1 MFKIIVCLFLFSLT
15 VIQKINS
22 QEIKAKV
29 SVNASKVGSGVD
41 KKIFTTL
48 QTALINFINN
58 RKWTDKAVAV
68 NEKIECNF
76 NIVITEVPEPN
87 TYKATLSV
95 QAARPIFNTS
105 YKSPLINFS
114 DDKLVFKY
122 VEFQAI
128 DFNENRIQGNDALVA
143 NLSATLAYYIN
154 IILGMDFDSFA
165 LKSGDVYF
173 LKAQN
178 IVNNA
183 PSNNIIEGWKAF
195 DGQRNRYWLSEN
207 LNSTRYVT
215 IHDIIYNYYRKAMD
229 YMYENE
235 QQARQEMINCLVLLS
250 NLTKDNSGTTNMFS
264 SFFMQSR
271 SQEFINF
278 FKKANG
284 AEKTQALNIL
294 KEVDVINA
302 NKYKEELK

>member
-1 MFKIIVCLFLFSLT
+1 MYKIIIFFCT
-15 VIQKINS
+15 VLLVISKETNA

-29 SVNASKVGSGVD
+29 SVNSAKVGSGVD
-41 KKIFTTL
+41 KKIFNTL
-48 QTALINFINN
+48 QTSIINFINN

-87 TYKATLSV
+87 TYKATLSI
-95 QAARPIFNTS
+95 QAARPVFNST
-105 YKSPLINFS
+105 YKSPLVNFS
-114 DDKLVFKY
+114 DDKLIFKY

-154 IILGMDFDSFA
+154 IILGMDFDSFG
-165 LKSGDVYF
+165 LKTGDVYF
-173 LKAQN
+173 QKAQN

-183 PSNNIIEGWKAF
+183 PANSIIEGWKAF

-207 LNSTRYVT
+207 FNSSRYVA
-215 IHDIIYNYYRKAMD
+215 IHDVIYNYYRKAMD

-250 NLTKDNSGTTNMFS
+250 NLTKENSGTTNMFS

-284 AEKTQALNIL
+284 SEKSQALEIL
-294 KEVDVINA
+294 KVVDVINA
-302 NKYKEELK
+302 NKYKDELK